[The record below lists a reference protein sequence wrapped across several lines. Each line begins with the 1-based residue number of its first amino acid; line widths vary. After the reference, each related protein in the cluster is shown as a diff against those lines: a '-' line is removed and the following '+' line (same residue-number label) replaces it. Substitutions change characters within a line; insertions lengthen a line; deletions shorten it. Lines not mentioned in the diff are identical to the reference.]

1 MFLKNLLFKYGIIRI
16 FSILGIFIFLYALI
30 ELGFDWFPDTME
42 IESRSADLTS
52 DFELETENSYTT
64 NKFNLND
71 LGLYNEDKLEIGFA
85 NSIIDSSDFPLFNNI
100 QLSDFN
106 IRDGVAYETWELNE
120 QNIPLN
126 SFYSYFTITTNGKN
140 SFLTDPS
147 ADIENVRI
155 NLTINGENQEFVKR
169 ENFTYFFKKN
179 KDCKTIENLK
189 IDYITKI
196 NNGEKTALNIILKD
210 LNKKTELKNFEVKN
224 GYAYEEWGYSA
235 SLDKMK
241 SEKDIAKIL
250 SDIMADKTT
259 SSDEKSAYQNLIGK
273 AYLFNE
279 AVKNYIL
286 SEKLSVSDSFK
297 TMDVFAK
304 YKAFNPIIVDL
315 SYNKIAVLKSKNE
328 TFINDASCDR
338 DTIEAELKIN
348 GIKCRF
354 DSIYNDKKNIFFIFE
369 LNEALR
375 KFINS
380 AETPN
385 LITAREL
392 NLSVKSKIMN
402 YNKID
407 ITKNITQRLLT
418 VEKGENNVVEKWSL
432 DFDRNILSSGVS
444 DYITFKLNIPYFQS
458 AIELTD
464 DATVDSAKF
473 YLEID
478 GSKIIAANIVGEEV
492 NFFTDKDIK
501 KSKDIRFIAD
511 FNREYYENSILGFD
525 SKIVS
530 MKNAKPKMASFII
543 YNKEYD
549 SSVYKTSPYTHIY
562 GVEIQKVA
570 YDPQKINIDLAS
582 LSCATKDYIAV
593 KSIKFSKNIRLVKK
607 KMIKIIEG
615 DELLKFLELPPL
627 DASADAENSISY
639 ISRVGNGVGSGYIA
653 QKNSSVLNGLFK
665 ENKNSVFLVII
676 GICVVLYF
684 LSYPLMSKSVVP
696 YFQKK
701 SKTNIIVR
709 SASALI
715 VLALSITAF
724 ATSQLTIR
732 AEFANN
738 VKNGKTDVYYENVK
752 GFAKNTLKTEKVVT
766 RNKINFVEF
775 NLPLTDVKRF
785 ALSTN
790 VGPDASVYKNIA
802 LKIRYI
808 KIKNFD
814 STKIQTDFTSKTIGS
829 SCYLISNLDVKN
841 WLSLTIVL
849 YLTISVFL
857 SCYIF
862 FLFDGIVGAVK
873 DVGIKKETLNKIY
886 EGGSL
891 GSSIKN
897 IVTFLFIY
905 GLALITINSVKFS
918 LNKYIY
924 YALFGAL
931 GIYLLGAFWL
941 RIRSGI
947 LSVLKVEKALEIKNA
962 IVNFANKNLVKN
974 GFKLFLNA
982 LVIALTLYLYF
993 IPHLLEDFRVI
1004 ILILSGIVL
1013 IFIDYDIIIK
1023 IVVFVIKFVKPIVV
1037 FVIKFVKPIVGYI
1050 KCQIQGKP
1058 YERENELNK
1067 NNVIK
1072 KIESALTKRETNAL
1086 YITFIAVVII
1096 LSISPILKFMK
1107 EEKSFN
1113 TVLIIVTI
1121 VSGILVFA
1129 FNKKKIEAIEA
1140 EREKELE
1147 EEKKREREFDEKF
1160 KKFAPPEELSI
1171 WYNLKLLFKKFSNEN
1186 DAENKEKDKEGK
1198 E

>member
-1 MFLKNLLFKYGIIRI
+1 
-16 FSILGIFIFLYALI
+16 
-30 ELGFDWFPDTME
+30 
-42 IESRSADLTS
+42 
-52 DFELETENSYTT
+52 
-64 NKFNLND
+64 
-71 LGLYNEDKLEIGFA
+71 
-85 NSIIDSSDFPLFNNI
+85 
-100 QLSDFN
+100 
-106 IRDGVAYETWELNE
+106 
-120 QNIPLN
+120 
-126 SFYSYFTITTNGKN
+126 
-140 SFLTDPS
+140 
-147 ADIENVRI
+147 
-155 NLTINGENQEFVKR
+155 
-169 ENFTYFFKKN
+169 
-179 KDCKTIENLK
+179 
-189 IDYITKI
+189 
-196 NNGEKTALNIILKD
+196 
-210 LNKKTELKNFEVKN
+210 
-224 GYAYEEWGYSA
+224 
-235 SLDKMK
+235 
-241 SEKDIAKIL
+241 
-250 SDIMADKTT
+250 
-259 SSDEKSAYQNLIGK
+259 
-273 AYLFNE
+273 
-279 AVKNYIL
+279 
-286 SEKLSVSDSFK
+286 
-297 TMDVFAK
+297 
-304 YKAFNPIIVDL
+304 
-315 SYNKIAVLKSKNE
+315 
-328 TFINDASCDR
+328 
-338 DTIEAELKIN
+338 
-348 GIKCRF
+348 
-354 DSIYNDKKNIFFIFE
+354 
-369 LNEALR
+369 
-375 KFINS
+375 
-380 AETPN
+380 
-385 LITAREL
+385 
-392 NLSVKSKIMN
+392 
-402 YNKID
+402 
-407 ITKNITQRLLT
+407 
-418 VEKGENNVVEKWSL
+418 
-432 DFDRNILSSGVS
+432 
-444 DYITFKLNIPYFQS
+444 
-458 AIELTD
+458 
-464 DATVDSAKF
+464 
-473 YLEID
+473 
-478 GSKIIAANIVGEEV
+478 
-492 NFFTDKDIK
+492 
-501 KSKDIRFIAD
+501 
-511 FNREYYENSILGFD
+511 
-525 SKIVS
+525 
-530 MKNAKPKMASFII
+530 
-543 YNKEYD
+543 
-549 SSVYKTSPYTHIY
+549 
-562 GVEIQKVA
+562 
-570 YDPQKINIDLAS
+570 
-582 LSCATKDYIAV
+582 
-593 KSIKFSKNIRLVKK
+593 
-607 KMIKIIEG
+607 
-615 DELLKFLELPPL
+615 
-627 DASADAENSISY
+627 
-639 ISRVGNGVGSGYIA
+639 
-653 QKNSSVLNGLFK
+653 
-665 ENKNSVFLVII
+665 
-676 GICVVLYF
+676 
-684 LSYPLMSKSVVP
+684 MSKSVVP

-701 SKTNIIVR
+701 SKMNIIVR
-709 SASALI
+709 ATAALI
-715 VLALSITAF
+715 ILALSITAF

-738 VKNGKTDVYYENVK
+738 VKDGKADVYYENVK

-775 NLPLTDVKRF
+775 NLPLTGVKRF

-814 STKIQTDFTSKTIGS
+814 STKIQTDFTPKTIGS

-982 LVIALTLYLYF
+982 LVIALALYLYF

-1023 IVVFVIKFVKPIVV
+1023 IVVCVIKFMIKFVKRIIEYV
-1037 FVIKFVKPIVGYI
+1037 

-1072 KIESALTKRETNAL
+1072 KIETALTKRETNAL

-1129 FNKKKIEAIEA
+1129 FNKKKIEVIEA

-1186 DAENKEKDKEGK
+1186 DTENKEKDKEGK